1 MGRWEDPP
9 LCRPCSRHG
18 GPPPARLPAP
28 FHFADSSS
36 DFPSQPPASSPHLP
50 TCELWHLNEGTLWPL
65 GGDVAFSNAVT
76 QAPLL
81 SPQNSP
87 PPSRPPRQKRCAPSA
102 QLHIPVTP
110 HVIFLSN
117 EAAGTGLSN
126 LALLHINAQ
135 SWAARGRVVA

>member
-1 MGRWEDPP
+1 MTFKTSCFPNLGTP
-9 LCRPCSRHG
+9 LGILNS
-18 GPPPARLPAP
+18 
-28 FHFADSSS
+28 
-36 DFPSQPPASSPHLP
+36 
-50 TCELWHLNEGTLWPL
+50 ELAEIKEVMA
-65 GGDVAFSNAVT
+65 GGDVAFSSAVT